1 MALATDLELAV
12 AIAFADPQSS
22 GTDQA
27 RALELLSQLP
37 NPAAVR
43 DEEDK
48 TLLHWACRNK
58 WKDVANA
65 LMEEHIRCQSLEPV
79 ILLAFKHPSFTGTD
93 QARALELLSQLP
105 NPAAVRDKKGRTL
118 LHWACR
124 NEWGDVVKLLIES
137 NKMESEFLSILEK
150 RLNSYSADQASV
162 LQLLSWHPNPA
173 AIRGEAG
180 KNLLHHACRR
190 EWGDVAKMLLEMAQS
205 DSALDPATVCLQF
218 QYPSITGTDQARALE
233 LLSQLPNPA
242 AVRDE
247 EGETLLHWACR
258 NRWGDVVKLLIES
271 NKLESEFLSILLK
284 WSSDDADQASI
295 PELLSWHPNPAA
307 IRDGD
312 GKSLL
317 NHACRKGWSEVAKML
332 LEMGQSDSALDPTTV
347 CLQFQYPSITGT
359 DQACALELL
368 SQLPHPAAVKDEKG
382 NTLLQWASKNG
393 WYDVVKELVEK
404 YHCDPNYKIGLLKAL
419 LGESEGTA
427 LLYACQGGHLD
438 IVKYLVQQGGDPQRS
453 HFNFTPL
460 HAACDAG
467 HLDVVKFL
475 VTECRCNPLL
485 PVTVLG
491 ITFGCTPLDLACDS
505 NHSDVIAFLLSS
517 GTVDRLLTC
526 KTNNLIMRKT
536 PIFKQDPLIPTW
548 DERKDFFVHFFSCRR
563 KSPFHP
569 AFKVFVM
576 GNPSAG
582 KSTLVKA
589 IQSRMTNTS
598 LLGALTAKFK
608 KVSGV
613 KLQTAGIIP
622 VPIASQE
629 LGDIIMYDLAG
640 QYQYYS
646 SHAALLEKLV
656 SSPGALLVVVVD
668 LSKSKEEITQQ
679 LQYWSSFIEN
689 HCSHSSSKPA
699 VVVIGSHAD
708 VVKSQKENPA
718 QKSADI
724 LKNPSSSLQ
733 TLDEIISLD
742 CTQLGSGGLTKVC
755 DVITRHMAQFQKTF
769 NIDLQVH
776 FLYDFLSREF
786 KGQTACRI
794 SEIISHIAEDNNT
807 EMTVGK
813 YQKEVIVLLP
823 RDTPTLSRHLTTLSE
838 KGRFLYL
845 RNDRTV
851 EDSWVILDQEVLLS
865 EVNGTVFAPENFKEH
880 HDISSSTGVV
890 PFSKIEQAFPSH
902 SPEMIVSF
910 LSHLEFCQQI
920 AEAEA
925 SVISGGQLGGSQQ
938 SSETFYF
945 FPALVS
951 EDRPTESCQS
961 IEQTHYKCGWSLQ
974 CIRSDQFLSP
984 RFLHVLLLRL
994 AFSFALAPETAE
1006 KDKACPVLQRRCNV
1020 WKAGIHWQNRDGVE
1034 AIVEVVEQ
1042 NTAVTMVMGCLEG
1055 REVECAGLR
1064 SELIQAILAT
1074 KERFC
1079 AAVELRESFIHPAEL
1094 SSYPL
1099 KSSKLL
1105 PSFTITELAAAITED
1120 KQVVTRKQGHG
1131 QQMLGISELLYFEP
1145 YTCFNSTL
1153 LAEMFKTENSDKE
1166 VPDIFHLDAGKA
1178 AHSKMHIL
1186 VKILEHNPRELQ
1198 AAIAI
1203 AAESKTYKDD
1213 PMHNCFLLFRTW
1225 ALCSPSRTYQALRS
1239 ALDRFS
1245 VFCGRNPLVSVLCI
1259 LCMRPSG
1266 QCTLSLCTD
1275 FPFPLANGWPSPFS
1289 TEYHVS
1295 YCCGQQR

>member
-1 MALATDLELAV
+1 MALTTDLELAV

-37 NPAAVR
+37 NPAAVK
-43 DEEDK
+43 DEEG
-48 TLLHWACRNK
+48 
-58 WKDVANA
+58 
-65 LMEEHIRCQSLEPV
+65 E
-79 ILLAFKHPSFTGTD
+79 
-93 QARALELLSQLP
+93 
-105 NPAAVRDKKGRTL
+105 TL

-124 NEWGDVVKLLIES
+124 NEWGDVVKSLIVN
-137 NKMESEFLSILEK
+137 NKMDPEFFSVLK
-150 RLNSYSADQASV
+150 KKWNSDDADQASV

-173 AIRGEAG
+173 AIRDSSGWSM
-180 KNLLHHACRR
+180 LFHACLSG
-190 EWGDVAKMLLEMAQS
+190 WGDVAKMLIEMAQSDSTLDPTTVCLQFEYPSITGTDQACALELLSQLPNPAAVRDKTGETLLHWACRNEWGDVVKSLIENNKIESEFFSVLEKNYVYYDQAYVLLLLSSYPNPAAITNRIGTDLLYHACLNEWSEVAKMLSKMAQS

-233 LLSQLPNPA
+233 LLSQLP
-242 AVRDE
+242 
-247 EGETLLHWACR
+247 
-258 NRWGDVVKLLIES
+258 K
-271 NKLESEFLSILLK
+271 
-284 WSSDDADQASI
+284 
-295 PELLSWHPNPAA
+295 
-307 IRDGD
+307 
-312 GKSLL
+312 
-317 NHACRKGWSEVAKML
+317 
-332 LEMGQSDSALDPTTV
+332 
-347 CLQFQYPSITGT
+347 
-359 DQACALELL
+359 
-368 SQLPHPAAVKDEKG
+368 PAAVKDEDD
-382 NTLLQWASKNG
+382 NTLLHWASKNG

-404 YHCDPNYKIGLLKAL
+404 YHCDPNYKIGVLKAVFR
-419 LGESEGTA
+419 ESEGTA
-427 LLYACQGGHLD
+427 LLYACKAGHLD
-438 IVKYLVQQGGDPQRS
+438 VAKYLVQQGGDPRRGIG
-453 HFNFTPL
+453 NFTPL
-460 HAACDAG
+460 HAACEHG

-475 VTECRCNPLL
+475 VTECHCDPLL
-485 PVTVLG
+485 PVAILG
-491 ITFGCTPLDLACDS
+491 IKTGETPLHIACQ
-505 NHSDVIAFLLSS
+505 NKHSDVIAFLLSS
-517 GTVDRLLTC
+517 GTVDKLLTC
-526 KTNNLIMRKT
+526 KTPNYFGRKAISEDH
-536 PIFKQDPLIPTW
+536 PSYYTW
-548 DERKDFFVHFFSCRR
+548 DGRKDFFIPFLSCRR

-589 IQSRMTNTS
+589 IQSRMADTS
-598 LLGALTAKFK
+598 RLKALTAKFK

-656 SSPGALLVVVVD
+656 SSPGALLMVVVD

-718 QKSADI
+718 RKSADI

-733 TLDEIISLD
+733 TLDEIISLN
-742 CTQLGSGGLTKVC
+742 CTQLASGGLTKVC
-755 DVITRHMAQFQKTF
+755 DVIARHMAQFQKTF
-769 NIDLQVH
+769 DIDLQVH
-776 FLYDFLSREF
+776 FLYAFLSREF

-823 RDTPTLSRHLTTLSE
+823 RDTPTLSRHLATLSE

-890 PFSKIEQAFPSH
+890 PFSKIKQLFPSH

-920 AEAEA
+920 AESEA

-951 EDRPTESCQS
+951 EGRPKESCRS

-1006 KDKACPVLQRRCNV
+1006 EDKACPVLQRRCNV

-1042 NTAVTMVMGCLEG
+1042 NTAVTVVMGCLEG

-1079 AAVELRESFIHPAEL
+1079 AAVELKESFIHPAEL
-1094 SSYPL
+1094 FSYPL

-1105 PSFTITELAAAITED
+1105 PCFTITELAAAIAED

-1131 QQMLGISELLYFEP
+1131 QQMVGISKLLYFEP
-1145 YTCFNSTL
+1145 YTCFNPTL
-1153 LAEMFKTENSDKE
+1153 LTEMFKAENSDKE

-1186 VKILEHNPRELQ
+1186 VKILDHNPRELQ

-1225 ALCSPSRTYQALRS
+1225 ALCSPSRTYQALRA

-1245 VFCGRNPLVSVLCI
+1245 VFCGRNPLVSVL
-1259 LCMRPSG
+1259 
-1266 QCTLSLCTD
+1266 
-1275 FPFPLANGWPSPFS
+1275 
-1289 TEYHVS
+1289 
-1295 YCCGQQR
+1295 

>member
-1 MALATDLELAV
+1 M
-12 AIAFADPQSS
+12 P
-22 GTDQA
+22 GA
-27 RALELLSQLP
+27 RPS
-37 NPAAVR
+37 PAYGIP
-43 DEEDK
+43 
-48 TLLHWACRNK
+48 T
-58 WKDVANA
+58 
-65 LMEEHIRCQSLEPV
+65 
-79 ILLAFKHPSFTGTD
+79 
-93 QARALELLSQLP
+93 
-105 NPAAVRDKKGRTL
+105 
-118 LHWACR
+118 
-124 NEWGDVVKLLIES
+124 
-137 NKMESEFLSILEK
+137 
-150 RLNSYSADQASV
+150 
-162 LQLLSWHPNPA
+162 
-173 AIRGEAG
+173 
-180 KNLLHHACRR
+180 
-190 EWGDVAKMLLEMAQS
+190 MLLKTTKEMAQS
-205 DSALDPATVCLQF
+205 NSAVDPATVCLQF
-218 QYPSITGTDQARALE
+218 QYPSTTGTDQARALE

-247 EGETLLHWACR
+247 YGRTLLH
-258 NRWGDVVKLLIES
+258 L
-271 NKLESEFLSILLK
+271 
-284 WSSDDADQASI
+284 
-295 PELLSWHPNPAA
+295 
-307 IRDGD
+307 
-312 GKSLL
+312 
-317 NHACRKGWSEVAKML
+317 
-332 LEMGQSDSALDPTTV
+332 
-347 CLQFQYPSITGT
+347 
-359 DQACALELL
+359 
-368 SQLPHPAAVKDEKG
+368 
-382 NTLLQWASKNG
+382 ASKNG

-404 YHCDPNYKIGLLKAL
+404 YHCDPNYKIGHMKLAERIILKEHDV
-419 LGESEGTA
+419 GEDAFNSTA
-427 LLYACQGGHLD
+427 LHFACMAGHLN
-438 IVKYLVQQGGDPQRS
+438 IVKYLVQQGCDPRRG
-453 HFNFTPL
+453 FVTYTAL

-467 HLDVVKFL
+467 HLDIVKFL
-475 VTECRCNPLL
+475 VTECHCNPLY
-485 PVTVLG
+485 TATIFG
-491 ITFGCTPLDLACDS
+491 ITTGETPLHLACQS
-505 NHSDVIAFLLSS
+505 QHSDVIAFLLSS

-526 KTNNLIMRKT
+526 KKPDFIARNVFDDQSVLESW
-536 PIFKQDPLIPTW
+536 QG
-548 DERKDFFVHFFSCRR
+548 RKDFFIHFLTCRR
-563 KSPFHP
+563 SNPFHP

-608 KVSGV
+608 EVSGV

-622 VPIASQE
+622 VPIESQE

-656 SSPGALLVVVVD
+656 SCPGALLMVVVD
-668 LSKSKEEITQQ
+668 LSKSREEITQQ

-699 VVVIGSHAD
+699 VVIIGSHAD

-718 QKSADI
+718 QKSVDI
-724 LKNPSSSLQ
+724 LKNPSNSLQ
-733 TLDEIISLD
+733 TLDEIISLN
-742 CTQLGSGGLTKVC
+742 CKQLASGGLTKVC
-755 DVITRHMAQFQKTF
+755 DAIARHIVQFQKTF
-769 NIDLQVH
+769 DIDLQVH
-776 FLYDFLSREF
+776 FLYAFLSREF
-786 KGQTACRI
+786 KGQTACRV
-794 SEIISHIAEDNNT
+794 SEIMSCIAEDNNT
-807 EMTVGK
+807 EMTVGLE
-813 YQKEVIVLLP
+813 QEEVIVLLP

-920 AEAEA
+920 AESEA

-938 SSETFYF
+938 PSETFYF

-951 EDRPTESCQS
+951 EDRPKESCRS

-1006 KDKACPVLQRRCNV
+1006 EDKACPVLQRRCNV

-1099 KSSKLL
+1099 KSSKLI
-1105 PSFTITELAAAITED
+1105 PSFTITELATAITED

-1131 QQMLGISELLYFEP
+1131 QQMLGIRELLYFEP

-1153 LAEMFKTENSDKE
+1153 LAELFKAENSDKE

-1178 AHSKMHIL
+1178 AHSKVHIL

-1225 ALCSPSRTYQALRS
+1225 ALCSPSRTYQALRA

-1259 LCMRPSG
+1259 LCMRPVA
-1266 QCTLSLCTD
+1266 TLTL
-1275 FPFPLANGWPSPFS
+1275 WPVHARLV
-1289 TEYHVS
+1289 YL
-1295 YCCGQQR
+1295 R